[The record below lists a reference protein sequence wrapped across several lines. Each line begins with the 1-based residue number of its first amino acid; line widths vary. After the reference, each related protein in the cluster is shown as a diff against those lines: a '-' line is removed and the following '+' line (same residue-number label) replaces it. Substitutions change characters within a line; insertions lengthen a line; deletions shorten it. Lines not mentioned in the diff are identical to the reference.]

1 MRTTLCIA
9 MEQPVASSITAV
21 LGPTNTGKT
30 HRAVERMLAHDSG
43 MIGFPLRLLAREI
56 YDRVTARIGEGEV
69 ALVTGEEKR
78 VPQRPRYWICTV
90 EAMPVGLDVDFLAVD
105 EIQLVSHPE
114 RGHVF
119 TDRLLRARGVRETWF
134 LGSETARGLVERL
147 APAARIASHPRLS
160 RLTSAG
166 QWSLG
171 ALPRRSA
178 VVAFSATRVY
188 ELAERL
194 RQRRGGAA
202 VVLGALSP
210 RARNAQ
216 VSLFQS
222 GEVDFIVA
230 TDAIGMGLNLDVK
243 SVAFAEVSKFD
254 GRAQRHLELAELG
267 QIAGRAGRYSSD
279 GTFGTLSPLPPLS
292 DATTRALEQHSFPP
306 ERVAFYRNHDLDFS
320 SIPAL
325 AQSLKVRP
333 RQGYLK
339 LVDHAAD
346 TSVLVQLS
354 SRPEIAERAVKP
366 QDVALLWD
374 VCRIPDFRELLLDY
388 HVNLLSEVFLQLTSR
403 GAIDGEWMAAQIQ
416 RVDDTEG
423 DLDALLMRMASV
435 RTFTYISNQPAWLG
449 RPGEW
454 QERTRA
460 VEDRLSDALHGKL
473 VARFVDER
481 RGATGPGPRRQSRPR
496 AEPAAPEEPIRSDH
510 PFGRLLSLRD
520 ELARK
525 QGLQA
530 DSAGD
535 DPDAFVEGLISAPHG
550 RFTVDARGVVQDGA
564 TSIARLTRG
573 SDVLRPEVAV
583 TLSEL
588 QPGARSRVQRR
599 LLSWGR
605 DLVSELVGPLRG
617 DTLRE
622 LGASARGVV
631 YQLEQHLGTLR
642 VTQAAAQ
649 LAQLTPDDRLLLEQ
663 AGLHMGR
670 TLIYLAQSLT
680 AASVRARAA
689 LLSAYHGAPVPEP
702 LGASVARVRGI
713 EPDVYTAL
721 GYPLFGPRAIR
732 ADIAER
738 VGDVL
743 LGAGEA
749 PFAPLGELTVWLG
762 CEKGDLYAIVE
773 AFGYRP
779 VAGGRFVRRA
789 IQSA

>member
-1 MRTTLCIA
+1 

-43 MIGFPLRLLAREI
+43 MMGFPLRLLAREI
-56 YDRVTARIGEGEV
+56 YDRVTARIGEREV

-78 VPQRPRYWICTV
+78 VPPKPRYWICTV

-147 APAARIASHPRLS
+147 APAARITSHPRLS

-216 VSLFQS
+216 VSLYQT

-243 SVAFAEVSKFD
+243 SVAFADVSKFD
-254 GRAQRHLELAELG
+254 GREKRHLEPAELG

-292 DATTRALEQHSFPP
+292 DGMTRALEHHSFAP
-306 ERVAFYRNHDLDFS
+306 ERVAFYRTHELDFS
-320 SIPAL
+320 SIGAL
-325 AQSLKVRP
+325 GQSLKSRP
-333 RQGYLK
+333 RQSCLK
-339 LVDHAAD
+339 LVEHAAD
-346 TSVLVQLS
+346 TAALVQLGA
-354 SRPEIAERAVKP
+354 RPEILARAGKP
-366 QDVALLWD
+366 REVALLWD

-388 HVNLLSEVFLQLTSR
+388 HVDLLGEVFLQLTSR
-403 GAIDGEWMAAQIQ
+403 GEIDAEWMAAQIA
-416 RVDDTEG
+416 RLDDPEG
-423 DLDALLMRMASV
+423 DLDALLMRMAAV
-435 RTFTYISNQPAWLG
+435 RTFTYISNQSSWLG
-449 RPGEW
+449 HPDEW

-460 VEDRLSDALHGKL
+460 VEDRLSDALHRKL

-481 RGATGPGPRRQSRPR
+481 RGGGGPRPQPGPRRT
-496 AEPAAPEEPIRSDH
+496 AASAASSPFGTEDEPIRSDH
-510 PFGRLLSLRD
+510 PFGQLLRLRD
-520 ELARK
+520 ELLRK
-525 QGLQA
+525 GGA
-530 DSAGD
+530 AEGPGERDS
-535 DPDAFVEGLISAPHG
+535 DAFVEGLVSAPHE
-550 RFTVDARGVVQDGA
+550 RFKVDARGVVQDGA

-583 TLSEL
+583 TLAEL

-599 LLSWGR
+599 LVAWGR
-605 DLVSELVGPLRG
+605 DLVSELVAPLRG
-617 DTLRE
+617 EPLRE
-622 LGASARGVV
+622 LGAAARGVV
-631 YQLEQHLGTLR
+631 YQLEQQLGTLR
-642 VTQAAAQ
+642 VSQAAAQ
-649 LAQLTPDDRLLLEQ
+649 VEELTDEDRQTLER
-663 AGLHMGR
+663 AGLQMGR
-670 TLIYLAQSLT
+670 TLIYLVHSLT

-689 LLSAYHGAPVPEP
+689 LLSAYHGVPVPEP
-702 LGASVARVRGI
+702 SGPSAARVRGV
-713 EPDVYTAL
+713 EGEVYTAL
-721 GYPLFGPRAIR
+721 GYPVFGPRAIR

-738 VGDVL
+738 VADVL
-743 LGAGEA
+743 AGAGDG
-749 PFAPLGELTVWLG
+749 PFAPLGELSAWLG
-762 CEKGDLYAIVE
+762 CGKGELDPVIE

-779 VAGGRFVRRA
+779 VGGGRFVRRA
-789 IQSA
+789 IQSS